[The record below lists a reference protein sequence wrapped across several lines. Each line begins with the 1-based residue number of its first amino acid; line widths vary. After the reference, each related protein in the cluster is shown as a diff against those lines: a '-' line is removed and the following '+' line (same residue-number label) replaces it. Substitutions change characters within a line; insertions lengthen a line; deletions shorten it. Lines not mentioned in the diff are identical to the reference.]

1 MADRKIYHTL
11 TVKLMAVVCAAL
23 FLALIVF
30 VIMGFVGHT
39 VVNRYYLS
47 EHSVSI
53 RLLNEINSLRGYVA
67 DHQVNSTDI
76 NAIGTWNREHRKVQ
90 LTISGINTTIRSD
103 AGGAELVGND
113 YGIVLRSGDSV
124 ASARY
129 PVNFHDGVFTVTI
142 YDCSQDMLEAGAEIA
157 SLFVASVVFLT
168 VILIYDQRV
177 TRSVQTLSRQVRR
190 VSQGELDRQI
200 MPMSQDEIGQ
210 LALDVDTMRLS
221 IIDKLQREEAAWQA
235 NSQLITA
242 ISHDVRTPLTAL
254 MGYLDIVSDE
264 SLTPQERQAY
274 LKICKNNAL
283 RLKGLTDEL
292 FGFFLVFGK
301 PNPDQRLEELD
312 ACTLLDQIMLEQE
325 MNLTQQGFDVRVVHR
340 GDCSGKVRVDV
351 GHLRRIFDNLYS
363 NVCKYADETRP
374 VNALIEG
381 EDGILRIYV
390 SNYIK
395 TQSNRVESN
404 RIGLKTCE
412 KLVSAMDGQFKQNKE
427 ADMFSV
433 EISLPLLSE

>member
-1 MADRKIYHTL
+1 
-11 TVKLMAVVCAAL
+11 MAVVCGAL

-30 VIMGFVGHT
+30 LITGFVGHT
-39 VVNRYYLS
+39 VVDRYYLS
-47 EHSVSI
+47 EHTVSV
-53 RLLNEINSLRGYVA
+53 RLLREINSLRSYVEE
-67 DHQVNSTDI
+67 HQVNSTDI
-76 NAIGTWNREHRKVQ
+76 NAIGTWNREHRNVQ
-90 LTISGINTTIRSD
+90 LTISGINTTIKSD

-113 YGIVLRSGDSV
+113 YGIVIRSGDSV
-124 ASARY
+124 ASAKY

-142 YDCSQDMLEAGAEIA
+142 YDGSQDMFEAGANVV

-168 VILIYDQRV
+168 VILVYDQQV
-177 TRSVQTLSRQVRR
+177 TRTVQTLSRQVRR
-190 VSQGELDRQI
+190 VSQGELDMQI
-200 MPMSQDEIGQ
+200 IPMSHDEIGQ

-274 LKICKNNAL
+274 LNICKNNAL

-301 PNPDQRLEELD
+301 PNPDQRLEDVD
-312 ACTLLDQIMLEQE
+312 ACTLMDQILLEHE

-340 GDCSGKVRVDV
+340 GDSAGKLRVDV
-351 GHLRRIFDNLYS
+351 GHMRRIFDNLYS
-363 NVCKYADETRP
+363 NVCKYADDTRP
-374 VNALIEG
+374 VNILIEG
-381 EDGILRIYV
+381 QDGILKTYV
-390 SNYIK
+390 SNYVK
-395 TQSNRVESN
+395 TQINRVESN

-412 KLVSAMDGQFKQNKE
+412 KLVSAMGGQFKQNRE
-427 ADMFSV
+427 GDMFSV
-433 EISLPLLSE
+433 EVALPLIQE